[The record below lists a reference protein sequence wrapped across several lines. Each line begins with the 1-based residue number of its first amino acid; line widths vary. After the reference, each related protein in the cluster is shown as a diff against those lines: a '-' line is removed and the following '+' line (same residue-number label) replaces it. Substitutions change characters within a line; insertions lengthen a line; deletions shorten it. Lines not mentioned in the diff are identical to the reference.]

1 MHFPND
7 PYISAM
13 RHHLSQKI
21 RQTTD
26 KAGTSTAIG
35 VLFAHILTIPCVK
48 ARNPMMS
55 VANTPFI

>member
-1 MHFPND
+1 VGLHFPND

-26 KAGTSTAIG
+26 KAKDIPKTSTAIG
-35 VLFAHILTIPCVK
+35 VLFPHIPGYPV
-48 ARNPMMS
+48 R
-55 VANTPFI
+55 